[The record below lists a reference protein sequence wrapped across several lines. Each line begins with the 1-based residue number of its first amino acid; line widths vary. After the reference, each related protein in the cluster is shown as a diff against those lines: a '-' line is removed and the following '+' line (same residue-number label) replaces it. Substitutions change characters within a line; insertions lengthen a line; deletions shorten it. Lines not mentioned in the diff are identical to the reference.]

1 MAGEV
6 ARLYYDT
13 PFAGPPFH
21 GGGFIEPIISA
32 PAVGHPRP
40 ITAKLLLSGW
50 LFGPSYNEATLSV
63 TARSRANAGEIRFA
77 GVESFSANGAAPDPF
92 AQIAFAEALE
102 FAVDASPAGASAT
115 ISFSLPVEL
124 AVLANAAL
132 PDARILFGV
141 DAVVWRGVTSTACT
155 GWKHGINHR
164 HRLASSYQ
172 QPTKNRTLTAAPWQ
186 RGTRLGRQSCAG
198 HGEATRLRAR
208 FCGGWAHGDDVL
220 TAWRLGH
227 EYGVPVHQQR
237 DTGWVEG
244 GDILF
249 AQRDSWIVL
258 YRDARPA
265 RRNPWQPARRLPSVS
280 WCHDWQPGVWS
291 IRPYCSGWQ
300 EGRDVY
306 GWGKD
311 RYTPPVIPVPP
322 DPWEGCYIP
331 PPGGA
336 VPLHLWQ
343 SLAAIDPLD
352 VRLNFVCERS
362 WGGNSLVII
371 PILKVYLTMDTASL
385 CLLPLC
391 TNVHVLSMTIS
402 TDADSWAWSFSAELP
417 ATELAKVSPV
427 NGDPAEVRA
436 TINGVTWEFVVEEIS
451 RSREFG
457 KATLSI
463 RGRSRTAYLAAPYA
477 AQQTWNP
484 AVDTLAYQLA
494 QDALPYGYGL
504 DWTLGMDAYNEWLV
518 TAGAWSFAGTPLE
531 AVLDIASAVEAVVQ
545 SHKTDEHL
553 IVLSRYPVAPWTWGA
568 ATPDYAIP
576 LDVVRQ
582 EGMEWTEKPKYN
594 RVFVSGETQG
604 LVAQVTRALS
614 AGDVVAPMAVHKALT
629 HQYAAHE
636 RGLSILAN
644 TGRQAL
650 VSMETALIP
659 SLGLDVILPGK
670 LVQIGDTGEGNWRG
684 LVRGVEIT
692 AGRPKVT
699 QKIEVER
706 HYL

>member
-1 MAGEV
+1 MAGEFV
-6 ARLYYDT
+6 TRLGKYY
-13 PFAGPPFH
+13 
-21 GGGFIEPIISA
+21 GGGDASLRKEFI
-32 PAVGHPRP
+32 
-40 ITAKLLLSGW
+40 
-50 LFGPSYNEATLSV
+50 
-63 TARSRANAGEIRFA
+63 
-77 GVESFSANGAAPDPF
+77 SF
-92 AQIAFAEALE
+92 AFAEPYDSETHNTFLPRYLAPRYSQDLKNPKYE
-102 FAVDASPAGASAT
+102 VDGRSPHPVGDLNLGYVGAYEIDGVAPATQGIIAFSLGFAIDGRSPAPSGGIELDYELPIYFGIYAT
-115 ISFSLPVEL
+115 NPEPTSDIAFDYDA
-124 AVLANAAL
+124 AV
-132 PDARILFGV
+132 F
-141 DAVVWRGVTSTACT
+141 RGVTSGACT
-155 GWKHGINHR
+155 GWKHGVNHR
-164 HRLASSYQ
+164 HRLATSYQ
-172 QPTKNRTLTAAPWQ
+172 QPTQNRTLAASRWQ
-186 RGTRLGRQSCAG
+186 QGSRLGDATCAG
-198 HGEATRLRAR
+198 HGEATRLRSR
-208 FCGGWAHGDDVL
+208 SCSGWAHGEDVL
-220 TAWRLGH
+220 TAWRSGY
-227 EYGVPVHQQR
+227 EYGVPVRHRR
-237 DTGWVEG
+237 DTGWQDG
-244 GDILF
+244 DDILF

-258 YRDARPA
+258 FRDARPA
-265 RRNPWQPARRLPSVS
+265 RRNPWQLTRVLPPVS
-280 WCHDWQPGVWS
+280 WCHSFQPGRWS

-300 EGRDVY
+300 EATTVY
-306 GWGKD
+306 ATGKNP
-311 RYTPPVIPVPP
+311 YVPPVIPGPP
-322 DPWEGCYIP
+322 DPYEGCYTP

-336 VPLHLWQ
+336 VPLQLWQ
-343 SLAAIDPLD
+343 SLATIDPLD
-352 VRLNFVCERS
+352 VRLNFICERS

-391 TNVHVLSMTIS
+391 TNVHVLSMTIA
-402 TDADSWAWSFSAELP
+402 TDADSWAWTLSAELP

-436 TINGVTWEFVVEEIS
+436 TINGVVWEFIIEEVS

-457 KATLSI
+457 KATLSV

-477 AQQTWNP
+477 AQQTWSPN
-484 AVDTLAYQLA
+484 ADTLAYQLA

-504 DWTLGMDAYNEWLV
+504 DWTLGMDPFNEWLV
-518 TAGAWSFAGTPLE
+518 TAGAWSLSGTPLE

-553 IVLSRYPVAPWTWGA
+553 IVGSRYPVAPWAWGA

-582 EGMEWTEKPKYN
+582 EGMEWQEKPKYN
-594 RVFVSGETQG
+594 RVFVSGENQG

-614 AGDVVAPMAVHKALT
+614 AGDIIAPTAVHKAIT

-670 LVQIGDTGEGNWRG
+670 LVQIGDAGEGNWRG
-684 LVRGVEIT
+684 LVRGVEIV

-699 QKIEVER
+699 QKIEIER